1 MEPHADDIQFA
12 GDYRLDGIILHNHQN
27 EGIDVD
33 DKGIDIQK
41 LVVEMN
47 IYEGINKQSI
57 TGSLVIAD
65 SINLIG
71 NLPIQGTERLSFKLS
86 TPGAHEFGHTVDCSE
101 RTGHPMHIYKLT
113 NKQQVNEGTQTYV
126 LHFCSR
132 EFLRNIRTKVSETFS
147 GKIDEMVYK
156 ILGDENY
163 LDSKRTLFYQATRN
177 QDKITIPN
185 MAPIE
190 AIMMLC
196 DKALA
201 DDSKS
206 AGYRFYQTTKGFH
219 FRSFESMCA
228 DSRGMPR
235 EFKQEFNYMP
245 MNNPNEQITG
255 RRYNNKNEEVA
266 KVVHDYTSVE
276 SYKFINNFH
285 DVAMNQ
291 AVGTYAHR
299 VITHNLFNK
308 SYKVSDYHYHNFFND
323 TLHVD
328 KSNAPAI
335 VDTPVDWE
343 TTEDGSRGRGVSD
356 YPESRVTVMPTTQYS
371 HDEETGAFG
380 IDVEQDGIT
389 EAARISQ
396 KNAIAAGTNLKL
408 TVKGQSYLEPGDVI
422 EFNILSVENK
432 VNSAGRLDPIYAG
445 RYIISKIRH
454 RITTREYIQV
464 LECVKDSV
472 FTPYNEASEKFFQG
486 RDRTSKAPT
495 PIDINE
501 YDDYAAYGA
510 GMSGQY
516 KKS

>member
-27 EGIDVD
+27 EGIDAD

-47 IYEGINKQSI
+47 LYEGINKHSMS
-57 TGSLVIAD
+57 GSLVIAD

-86 TPGAHEFGHTVDCSE
+86 TPGAHEFGHIVDCSI
-101 RTGHPMHIYKLT
+101 RTGHPMHVYKLT
-113 NKQQVNEGTQTYV
+113 SKQQVNEGTQTYV

-132 EFLRNIRTKVSETFS
+132 EFLRNIRTKVSETFE
-147 GKIDEMVYK
+147 GTMDQMVTK

-163 LDSKRTLFYQATRN
+163 LDSRRTLFYQKTRN

-185 MAPIE
+185 MAPID
-190 AIMMLC
+190 AISMLC

-219 FRSFESMCA
+219 FRSFESMCV
-228 DSRGMPR
+228 DSRGLPR

-255 RRYNNKNEEVA
+255 KRYNSKNQEVA

-291 AVGTYAHR
+291 AIGTYGHR
-299 VITHNLFNK
+299 VITHNLYNK
-308 SYKVSDYHYHNFFND
+308 SYKISDYHYHDYFND
-323 TLHVD
+323 TKHTD
-328 KSNAPAI
+328 GPNPAI
-335 VDTPVDWE
+335 VDTPVDF
-343 TTEDGSRGRGVSD
+343 DDKGVSD
-356 YPESRVTVMPTTQYS
+356 YPESRVTVMATTQFL

-389 EAARISQ
+389 EAARTSQ
-396 KNAIAAGTNLKL
+396 RAAVEAGTRLKL
-408 TVKGQSYLEPGDVI
+408 TIKGQSYLEAGDLI
-422 EFNILSVENK
+422 KFNILSVENK
-432 VNSAGRLDPIYAG
+432 VISEGALDPQYAG

-454 RITTREYIQV
+454 RVTNDEYIQV

-472 FTPYNEASEKFFQG
+472 FNAYSSDGEESFQG
-486 RDRTSKAPT
+486 DKLPREFGVSK
-495 PIDINE
+495 DISE
-501 YDDYAAYGA
+501 FDSTGK
-510 GMSGQY
+510 GPHR
-516 KKS
+516 